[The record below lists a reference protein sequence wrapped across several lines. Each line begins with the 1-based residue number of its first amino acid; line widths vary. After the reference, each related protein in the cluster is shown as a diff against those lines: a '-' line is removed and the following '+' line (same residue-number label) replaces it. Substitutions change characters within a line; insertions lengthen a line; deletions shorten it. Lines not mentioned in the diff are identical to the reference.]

1 MSSKYKYRMTP
12 LASQDMDSALGYIA
26 ENLCNEKAA
35 RELYFG
41 IERGIETICEFP
53 YSSPDC
59 KLFLITDEKIRHM
72 GTGRVE
78 EAVAL
83 SRAYV
88 YPARGNGW
96 RIGSTQ

>member
-1 MSSKYKYRMTP
+1 MTP

-59 KLFLITDEKIRHM
+59 KLFLITDEKIRHILIDNYALIYEIK
-72 GTGRVE
+72 E
-78 EAVAL
+78 EEKEIVIL
-83 SRAYV
+83 RFRFSKMNLKKV
-88 YPARGNGW
+88 KL
-96 RIGSTQ
+96 TEE